1 MSKES
6 IKYTLTSKL
15 GLYDDLVFCYDFL
28 DSGFSDKQI
37 TATGETSEWTGVFVN
52 QSPSQSSGDYYAL
65 ALDSLGVSEIDASGL
80 CASFITSNGF
90 DLSQSNLRLPSDDIN
105 LSNCSFIVDFSFD
118 NNISSGILFG
128 SYEKEEIQL
137 PDLSYVTG
145 SKGFNVGVTDR
156 GHLFVNGYSKNGDFL
171 RVFNN
176 IELSKRN
183 VISFGNNN
191 DKFYISYLDFFADKA
206 VTVTKNVNNF
216 YIQSPEFIYFGGTN
230 NHYEATQPENKTFN
244 GYLNSVYGFSRK
256 VSDIYNLFTGFAS
269 DYQYESGEN
278 VFYEY
283 QYLSGENLTYQTGVT
298 GYQENIF
305 TGNEYTGHS
314 EQHVNYNI
322 TGTDSVQEGSHYL
335 FLDSGVLLD
344 VGYLDP
350 SIENFYS
357 PTGSSAFDTIGL
369 LNNQTSVN
377 LYEKEETIE
386 DFTGEY
392 SYVEFSGITGAFD
405 SVESSEVVYGNT
417 GFYEQKPDSSGLYFN
432 LSSSDFKKDFL
443 YYKGD

>member
-28 DSGFSDKQI
+28 DSGFSDNQV
-37 TATGETSEWTGVFVN
+37 TATGSYFDWTGVLIN
-52 QSPSQSSGDYYAL
+52 GTPSASSGDYYAL
-65 ALDSLGVSEIDASGL
+65 VLDASEESFHLTTGE
-80 CASFITSNGF
+80 CASFVSSNGF
-90 DLSQSNLRLPSDDIN
+90 DLRESNLKIPTNNIDLSD
-105 LSNCSFIVDFSFD
+105 CSFIVDFSFESD
-118 NNISSGILFG
+118 VSSGIVFG

-171 RVFNN
+171 KVFNN

-183 VISFGNNN
+183 VISFGNSN
-191 DKFYISYLDFFADKA
+191 DNFYISYLDFFADKA

-230 NHYEATQPENKTFN
+230 NHYEETQPENKTFN

-256 VSDIYNLFTGFAS
+256 VSDIYNLFTGFVS

-335 FLDSGVLLD
+335 SLDSGVLLD

-392 SYVEFSGITGAFD
+392 SYAEFSGLTGTFD
-405 SVESSEVVYGNT
+405 LVESSEVVYGDT

-443 YYKGD
+443 YYKGN